1 MRSITLLIALLFCTL
16 FSFAQES
23 YTIKMQ
29 VRMEGLPPEYAAY
42 GEQEIT
48 TYLKGQKS
56 KTEISSVMYSSVVY
70 FDGDSLTMVNDM
82 MGNRSGFTASK
93 AQLEAS
99 SEKGSS
105 SKPNITYTNEKK
117 TIAGYE
123 CSKAVII
130 PTSEDKA
137 GTRIVAWVTE
147 KIKADATARRANRG
161 MQDLGDLKG
170 FPLEMEVE
178 AQQQGKDVKLIMT
191 TKEVLTTEIPDL
203 AFKAETDGVK
213 ILPYKEWQE
222 MMKAKGGK

>member
-1 MRSITLLIALLFCTL
+1 
-16 FSFAQES
+16 
-23 YTIKMQ
+23 MQ
-29 VRMEGLPPEYAAY
+29 IRMEGLPPEYAAY

-56 KTEISSVMYSSVVY
+56 KTEINSVMYSSVVY
-70 FDGDSLTMVNDM
+70 FNGDSLTMVNDM

-93 AQLEAS
+93 AELEAS
-99 SEKGSS
+99 SEKGAT
-105 SKPNITYTNEKK
+105 SKPNINYTNEKK
-117 TIAGYE
+117 NIAGYE
-123 CSKAVII
+123 CSKAIII

-147 KIKADATARRANRG
+147 KIKADATVRRANRG

-178 AQQQGKDVKLIMT
+178 AQQQGKDVKVIMT
-191 TKEVLTTEIPDL
+191 TKEVITTDIPD
-203 AFKAETDGVK
+203 ATFKAETDGVK

-222 MMKAKGGK
+222 QMKNTKGK